1 MRTGRRLGIA
11 ILFTLILLTQGCGSS
26 KDIQNMAYVTAIG
39 IDYVNG
45 KYVTYVQILN
55 FSNVARTENVQLGK
69 ETPVW
74 IGQGDGQTVSGAL
87 ASINETSQL
96 RLFWGHVKVI
106 FLSENLMRHGVVE
119 TYSAINRYREV
130 RYNIYIYGTKEKMT
144 DILGQQSLLN
154 LSPLDTQ
161 VFSGT
166 QMNSQRYFI
175 LPVTGNHMIANL
187 DEPGEP
193 AMMPSVEIE
202 RRNWLEDT
210 KHKPMFKISGAY
222 FFQDRKMSKW
232 MSDMDLK
239 GIRWTDKRIEWLPVL
254 VPRDGKKA
262 AVVSLGHPRYS
273 AKPILERGSVRFDLK
288 VKVQGLLYE
297 LLEDTGIESLEKHT
311 EEVIREEIRTTY
323 LKAQKEECDP
333 FRLKE
338 TLYRTN
344 PKQFW
349 ALTDRERFFLKPDS
363 IRRIDVRVSIRSTG
377 KYKGRTE

>member
-1 MRTGRRLGIA
+1 MRTARRLGFA
-11 ILFTLILLTQGCGSS
+11 ILLTLILLSQGCGSS

-45 KYVTYVQILN
+45 KYVTYAQILN
-55 FSNVARTENVQLGK
+55 FSNVARSENVQLGK

-106 FLSENLMRHGVVE
+106 FLSENLMRQGVVE
-119 TYSAINRYREV
+119 TFSALNRYREV

-144 DILGQQSLLN
+144 DILSQQSLLN
-154 LSPLDTQ
+154 LSPLDTL

-166 QMNSQRYFI
+166 QMNSQRFFI
-175 LPVTGNHMIANL
+175 LPEPGNHVIANMN
-187 DEPGEP
+187 EPGEP
-193 AMMPSVEIE
+193 AMLPSVAIE
-202 RRNWLEDT
+202 RRNWMEDT
-210 KHKPMFKISGAY
+210 DYKPMFKISGAY
-222 FFQDRKMSKW
+222 FFQDGKMSKW
-232 MSDMDLK
+232 MSDLDLK
-239 GIRWTDKRIEWLPVL
+239 GIRWTNKRIEWLPVL
-254 VPRDGKKA
+254 VPQDGKKA

-273 AKPILERGSVRFDLK
+273 VKPILEKGSVRYDLK
-288 VKVQGLLYE
+288 VRVQGLLYE
-297 LLEDTGIESLEKHT
+297 LLEEAGMESLEKLT

-323 LKAQKEECDP
+323 LKSQKAKCDP

-338 TLYRTN
+338 ALYRAN
-344 PKQFW
+344 PRHFW
-349 ALTDRERFFLKPDS
+349 ALTDKERFFLKPDS
-363 IRRIDVRVSIRSTG
+363 IRKIDVRVSIRSTG